1 MIIKNAKKSEPWEVE
16 TFWEWIP
23 SEKRKLQANQD
34 CLDQKI
40 IPFEKIYTKN
50 LSKSKERDSQNEF
63 EKNLKQTLNVQQWNP
78 NSLNSKDRPLSAK
91 LNSSVQTGKKTLQN
105 NYMNETSKNIFSDP
119 KQQLNQN
126 EIKPLNNKQKKKI
139 EDELRKY
146 DEFRKY
152 QTEQEAK
159 DRNKNLLCFNARF
172 PQIKIG
178 EYYKIN
184 NGWEKIPLI
193 EELPQSPQKGRIPDD
208 LMGQAH
214 IEGQK
219 IKQKIVFYKEDKNE
233 GISSIQDHEDIKAIQ
248 NEILNLEQ
256 PQKNQK
262 DEEKNQKS
270 AGNSIFT
277 NKKLQEQ
284 RESVKIQ
291 QEVNKLLAKNSKQ
304 IQPKT
309 GKEAFG
315 VHRKREINS
324 FLDMRKMMKVS
335 SKVDTMFKQIKKGFP
350 KILEFADEHM
360 DEMNEIREKLENRSV
375 DLSLERELDEME
387 YDQGKKYDEQHQ
399 KKQKKDNDNNQEE
412 QLNSQDNLNQEGSQN
427 MDENEQ
433 EQDKDQQN
441 LLDDLQNQDSEKG
454 DQSLQ
459 EDLNQ
464 EEDQNE
470 ENELFGME
478 DIQQGD
484 QAAAAASAKPK
495 IQKQQQEQIKMTTFL
510 TQEKVEKVNTKVT
523 KVRDTQL
530 KSETAQFMESLINE
544 IDLGDDELFEEF
556 DIQAKKFQED
566 YENKDDDDDNNLYDS
581 LEIQPKRKTQK
592 NKKDQLN
599 EIGVQFQNNKL
610 VEKLENADEDN
621 QDQNSQNILKDVE
634 NQEAQCEENEQIQK
648 QSDSKEEKQ
657 QGSIRS
663 KTKSQAQNETFDVGE
678 EKKQLWQKE
687 VLLGNHRAYLDDNQ
701 KFDPEKFVKD
711 VDEETRDKCR
721 DKVKEDIKKL
731 EDKTKRKI
739 DIIKG
744 GSVQKR
750 SLMLKE
756 KSEKLNKINSRFQKS
771 LQQIKDTMDQSKKDS
786 AAIDK
791 KPSSKQLLEQAA
803 TKILKETQKNTD
815 SHKRLKIDNAMQ
827 NEIKKHEFKFHQ
839 KEKVNDEEPHPW
851 L

>member
-40 IPFEKIYTKN
+40 LPFEKIYTKD
-50 LSKSKERDSQNEF
+50 LSKSKERDNLNDF

-91 LNSSVQTGKKTLQN
+91 LNSTFQAGKKTLQN
-105 NYMNETSKNIFSDP
+105 NYMSETSKNIFSDQ

-126 EIKPLNNKQKKKI
+126 DIKPLNNKQKKKI

-178 EYYKIN
+178 EYYKIS

-233 GISSIQDHEDIKAIQ
+233 GISSIQDHEGIKAIQ
-248 NEILNLEQ
+248 NEILALEE
-256 PQKNQK
+256 PVKNQK
-262 DEEKNQKS
+262 DVEKNQKS
-270 AGNSIFT
+270 SGNSIFT

-291 QEVNKLLAKNSKQ
+291 QEINKLLAKNSKQ

-335 SKVDTMFKQIKKGFP
+335 TKVDNMFKQIKKGFP

-360 DEMNEIREKLENRSV
+360 DEMNEIREKLQNRSV
-375 DLSLERELDEME
+375 NLSLERELEEME
-387 YDQGKKYDEQHQ
+387 YDQGKLYDEQH
-399 KKQKKDNDNNQEE
+399 KKNQKKDENDNNQEE
-412 QLNSQDNLNQEGSQN
+412 EQQYLEDNFQENSQNQHEDEQ
-427 MDENEQ
+427 DQQENEQ
-433 EQDKDQQN
+433 D
-441 LLDDLQNQDSEKG
+441 LLDDLQNFDDEKG

-459 EDLNQ
+459 EDDQNHEEDYNQ
-464 EEDQNE
+464 END
-470 ENELFGME
+470 LFGME
-478 DIQQGD
+478 EIHQGD
-484 QAAAAASAKPK
+484 QAAAGAKPK
-495 IQKQQQEQIKMTTFL
+495 IQKQKQEQVKMTTFL
-510 TQEKVEKVNTKVT
+510 TQEKVEKVNSKVS

-530 KSETAQFMESLINE
+530 KSETAQFMESLMNE

-556 DIQAKKFQED
+556 DSQAKKYQEE
-566 YENKDDDDDNNLYDS
+566 YEDKDDNNLYDS
-581 LEIQPKRKTQK
+581 LEIKPKKNTSK
-592 NKKDQLN
+592 NKNDQFQ

-610 VEKLENADEDN
+610 IQKRENAHGDSEGN
-621 QDQNSQNILKDVE
+621 HDQNSQNTLKDAE
-634 NQEAQCEENEQIQK
+634 NKEGEESEQLQK
-648 QSDSKEEKQ
+648 QSDSKLEKY
-657 QGSIRS
+657 QGSIRN

-678 EKKQLWQKE
+678 DKKQMWQKE

-711 VDEETRDKCR
+711 IDEETRDKCR

-731 EDKTKRKI
+731 EDKTQRKI

-786 AAIDK
+786 AVIDRK
-791 KPSSKQLLEQAA
+791 QSSKQLLEQAA
-803 TKILKETQKNTD
+803 TKILKETQKNTE
-815 SHKRLKIDNAMQ
+815 SHKRLKIDNAAQ
-827 NEIKKHEFKFHQ
+827 NEIKKHEFKFYQ
-839 KEKVNDEEPHPW
+839 KEKVNEEEPHPW

>member
-40 IPFEKIYTKN
+40 LPYEKIYTKN
-50 LSKSKERDSQNEF
+50 QSKSKERDNYNEF
-63 EKNLKQTLNVQQWNP
+63 ENNLKQTLNVQQWNP
-78 NSLNSKDRPLSAK
+78 NSINSKDRPLSAK
-91 LNSSVQTGKKTLQN
+91 LNSSIQTGKKTLQN
-105 NYMNETSKNIFSDP
+105 NFMNETSKNIFSDP
-119 KQQLNQN
+119 KQQLNKD

-139 EDELRKY
+139 EEELRKY

-159 DRNKNLLCFNARF
+159 DRNKNLLFFNARF
-172 PQIKIG
+172 PHIKIG
-178 EYYKIN
+178 EYYKVS

-208 LMGQAH
+208 LLGQAH

-233 GISSIQDHEDIKAIQ
+233 GISSIQDNEDIKAIQ
-248 NEILNLEQ
+248 NEILALQE
-256 PQKNQK
+256 PVKNQNNA
-262 DEEKNQKS
+262 EKNQKS
-270 AGNSIFT
+270 TGNSIFT

-291 QEVNKLLAKNSKQ
+291 QEINKLLAKNSKQ

-335 SKVDTMFKQIKKGFP
+335 SKVDNMFNKIKKGYP
-350 KILEFADEHM
+350 QILEFADEHM
-360 DEMNEIREKLENRSV
+360 DEMNEIREKLQNRSL
-375 DLSLERELDEME
+375 DLSLERQLDEME
-387 YDQGKKYDEQHQ
+387 YDQGKLYDEQHKNEQ
-399 KKQKKDNDNNQEE
+399 KGNENDNNQEE
-412 QLNSQDNLNQEGSQN
+412 QNLQEDRFQEGSQN
-427 MDENEQ
+427 QQEI
-433 EQDKDQQN
+433 EQDQQENQQN
-441 LLDDLQNQDSEKG
+441 SMDDLQNFNDEKG

-459 EDLNQ
+459 EDNQNQ
-464 EEDQNE
+464 END
-470 ENELFGME
+470 LFGME
-478 DIQQGD
+478 EIQLGD
-484 QAAAAASAKPK
+484 QAAASPKPK
-495 IQKQQQEQIKMTTFL
+495 IQKQQQVKMTTFL
-510 TQEKVEKVNTKVT
+510 TQEKVEKVNSKVS
-523 KVRDTQL
+523 KVKDTQL
-530 KSETAQFMESLINE
+530 KSQRAQFMESLMNE

-556 DIQAKKFQED
+556 DSQAKKYQEE
-566 YENKDDDDDNNLYDS
+566 YEEKDDNNLYDS
-581 LEIQPKRKTQK
+581 LEIKPIKKAQK
-592 NKKDQLN
+592 SKQGQIQ

-610 VEKLENADEDN
+610 IERLENADEDSQDN
-621 QDQNSQNILKDVE
+621 QNQNSQNILKDLEKQEQE
-634 NQEAQCEENEQIQK
+634 NSQGEENGQVEK
-648 QSDSKEEKQ
+648 QSESKLEKQ

-663 KTKSQAQNETFDVGE
+663 KTKSQAQSETFDVGE
-678 EKKQLWQKE
+678 DKKQLWQKE

-786 AAIDK
+786 AVIDK

-803 TKILKETQKNTD
+803 TKILKETQKNTE
-815 SHKRLKIDNAMQ
+815 SHKRLKIDNATQ
-827 NEIKKHEFKFHQ
+827 NEIKKHEFKFYQ